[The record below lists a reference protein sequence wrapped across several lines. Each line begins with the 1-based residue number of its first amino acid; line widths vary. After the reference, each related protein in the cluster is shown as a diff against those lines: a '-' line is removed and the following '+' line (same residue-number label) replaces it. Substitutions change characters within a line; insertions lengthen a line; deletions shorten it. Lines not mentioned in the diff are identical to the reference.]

1 MSPAWKHREWR
12 GKKQQILFKKLE
24 KVGAEGTFA
33 TLLAEPRASWE
44 AASGSPSL
52 KRVHPTQLREE
63 DFASLLLCVRA
74 GVRERE
80 GK

>member
-12 GKKQQILFKKLE
+12 GKKQQILLKKLE

-52 KRVHPTQLREE
+52 KRVHPTQLRA

-74 GVRERE
+74 EVRER
-80 GK
+80 G